1 MANRK
6 QQTDKE
12 VSESVQRVAEAN
24 AAPVAPKPKPSTK
37 DFQINK
43 KAKAAIAA
51 PLHPRA
57 KRDKVNRAL
66 ELKGAAEEARMQG
79 QKSSIEAQKELAK
92 KRSETLAAT
101 ANKPALRNTAQKAQA
116 ERAKTFVPDAPKN
129 ASIEGRVKK
138 RLKDGNVKPLST
150 REAGVDL
157 TGTGGQKLTN
167 EEGQKLKS
175 FGDYSGWKRKSTDPK
190 ITRKGRK

>member
-12 VSESVQRVAEAN
+12 VSESVQRVAEAK
-24 AAPVAPKPKPSTK
+24 AAPSAPKPKPSTK
-37 DFQINK
+37 GFELNK

-51 PLHPRA
+51 PLHSRA

-66 ELKGAAEEARMQG
+66 ELKDAADEARMQG
-79 QKSSIEAQKELAK
+79 QKAIEVQRELGK

-101 ANKPALRNTAQKAQA
+101 ANKPALRSKAKKAQA
-116 ERAKTFVPDAPKN
+116 ERAKTYAPEAPKN
-129 ASIEGRVKK
+129 PSIEGRVKK

-157 TGTGGQKLTN
+157 TGTGGQKLID
-167 EEGQKLKS
+167 EDGQKLKS